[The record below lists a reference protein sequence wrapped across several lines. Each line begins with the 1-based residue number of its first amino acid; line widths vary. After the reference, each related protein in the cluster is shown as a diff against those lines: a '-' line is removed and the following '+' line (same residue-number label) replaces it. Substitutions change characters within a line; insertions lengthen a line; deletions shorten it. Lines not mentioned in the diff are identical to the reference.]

1 MQFYTEEG
9 MTIAGVIVLVA
20 LAGYDGLTPRWLP
33 PYIIGVAV
41 ILILY
46 LLYRYLYVTRTV
58 YVITSEQ
65 LKYECGVFSCS
76 RDFIELYRVIDYSEQ
91 RSFLQILLGI
101 KTISIYSGDR
111 THPRLD
117 LVGISN
123 KVDLISTIRE
133 RVELNKSVTTYM
145 NLRTHKTFRKLEN
158 RLFPFGKDD
167 ANGKWLIVSV
177 VALILLLITSSRTYG
192 QVVTSNPG
200 EYTILATG
208 NNLINGTVKSE
219 TQAQRNTALAQNVM
233 AGEFT
238 KMKQWEKDYN
248 SYLKTA
254 TNYASALKA
263 ATHIYDDGVRILLT
277 LGKLRKAV
285 NNNPQGIAATVSMN
299 NLYMETT
306 TEMLSVFTLLK
317 DAIAKGGSTN
327 MLTGAERSKTLWE
340 LEDKLSSFSHKLHLL
355 YISIRHY
362 RMSDVWNRATAGMI
376 ERDKHEVALQSF
388 HIGSVMPRKF
398 HCIQSSV

>member
-1 MQFYTEEG
+1 
-9 MTIAGVIVLVA
+9 
-20 LAGYDGLTPRWLP
+20 
-33 PYIIGVAV
+33 
-41 ILILY
+41 
-46 LLYRYLYVTRTV
+46 
-58 YVITSEQ
+58 
-65 LKYECGVFSCS
+65 
-76 RDFIELYRVIDYSEQ
+76 
-91 RSFLQILLGI
+91 
-101 KTISIYSGDR
+101 
-111 THPRLD
+111 
-117 LVGISN
+117 
-123 KVDLISTIRE
+123 
-133 RVELNKSVTTYM
+133 M

-219 TQAQRNTALAQNVM
+219 AQAQRNTALAQNVM

-248 SYLKTA
+248 SYLKTV

-277 LGKLRKAV
+277 LGKLSKAV

-376 ERDKHEVALQSF
+376 ERDKHEVALQSLS
-388 HIGSVMPRKF
+388 HWKRYAKEVSLYSK
-398 HCIQSSV
+398 

>member
-1 MQFYTEEG
+1 
-9 MTIAGVIVLVA
+9 
-20 LAGYDGLTPRWLP
+20 
-33 PYIIGVAV
+33 
-41 ILILY
+41 
-46 LLYRYLYVTRTV
+46 
-58 YVITSEQ
+58 
-65 LKYECGVFSCS
+65 
-76 RDFIELYRVIDYSEQ
+76 
-91 RSFLQILLGI
+91 
-101 KTISIYSGDR
+101 
-111 THPRLD
+111 
-117 LVGISN
+117 
-123 KVDLISTIRE
+123 
-133 RVELNKSVTTYM
+133 M

-233 AGEFT
+233 AGDFT

-376 ERDKHEVALQSF
+376 ERDKHEVALQSLS
-388 HIGSVMPRKF
+388 HWKRYAKEVSLYSK
-398 HCIQSSV
+398 

>member
-1 MQFYTEEG
+1 
-9 MTIAGVIVLVA
+9 
-20 LAGYDGLTPRWLP
+20 
-33 PYIIGVAV
+33 
-41 ILILY
+41 
-46 LLYRYLYVTRTV
+46 
-58 YVITSEQ
+58 
-65 LKYECGVFSCS
+65 
-76 RDFIELYRVIDYSEQ
+76 
-91 RSFLQILLGI
+91 
-101 KTISIYSGDR
+101 
-111 THPRLD
+111 
-117 LVGISN
+117 
-123 KVDLISTIRE
+123 
-133 RVELNKSVTTYM
+133 M

-219 TQAQRNTALAQNVM
+219 AQAQRNTALAQNVM

-238 KMKQWEKDYN
+238 KMKQREKDYN

-285 NNNPQGIAATVSMN
+285 NKNPQGIAATVSMN

-376 ERDKHEVALQSF
+376 ERDKHEVALQSLS
-388 HIGSVMPRKF
+388 HWKRYAKEVSLYSK
-398 HCIQSSV
+398 